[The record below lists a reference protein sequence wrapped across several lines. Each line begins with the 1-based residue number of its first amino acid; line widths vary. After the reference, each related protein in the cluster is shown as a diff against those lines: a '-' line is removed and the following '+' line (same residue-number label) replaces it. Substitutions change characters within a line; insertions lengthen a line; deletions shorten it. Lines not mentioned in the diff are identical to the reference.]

1 MLSLWLNVPKLSDG
15 ARKEKSGEV
24 GTASAKGLRQRESEE
39 PAARKQ
45 ALRGLGGVCK
55 FCSHRVGR
63 PLGEAVNSNFP
74 WESPS
79 NPV

>member
-39 PAARKQ
+39 PVARKQ
-45 ALRGLGGVCK
+45 ALRGLAEC
-55 FCSHRVGR
+55 
-63 PLGEAVNSNFP
+63 VNSVLTELGGH
-74 WESPS
+74 WERP
-79 NPV
+79 